1 MNNFTYHNP
10 TRIHFGQGQI
20 AKLSEE
26 IPADAKVLITYGGG
40 SIKKNGVLGQ
50 VHAALQGR
58 NYQEFGGI
66 EANPHFETLMQAVEI
81 VQRDGIDYILAERD
95 YMRIFTAGQS
105 YMIADSMA
113 AMAQRMAPMGFL
125 RIHRSILVR
134 QAAIRGLLRR
144 RYGTLA
150 VRLEDATEL
159 GVGRSYVQDVLQ
171 VLGLKPLPGD

>member
-1 MNNFTYHNP
+1 LGA
-10 TRIHFGQGQI
+10 GQGG
-20 AKLSEE
+20 A
-26 IPADAKVLITYGGG
+26 GGPSSDLWVRTRAG
-40 SIKKNGVLGQ
+40 HQRI
-50 VHAALQGR
+50 
-58 NYQEFGGI
+58 GI
-66 EANPHFETLMQAVEI
+66 
-81 VQRDGIDYILAERD
+81 DSIDYILAERD